1 LPGAPPKI
9 PRSDINIS
17 DWIRAPKGVTGHEQ
31 RQYIL
36 KNPTNAAERA
46 LRLSRRQGEQ
56 AKTGKRIDER
66 RPSKSEAERWAYAFK
81 RRETAAKKRE
91 YKNESIKDI
100 RWFERA
106 KEKRRARYIG
116 VKGKEVGGAFTSED
130 YARLK
135 AMAEKYA
142 DLDQDF
148 LKYVSSPVKKRLRGR
163 RLDMKGRSVRD
174 MRTRTRPKTQRKA
187 A

>member
-1 LPGAPPKI
+1 MPGAPPKI

-36 KNPTNAAERA
+36 KNPTNAAECA

-56 AKTGKRIDER
+56 AKTGKRIEKLVAER

-91 YKNESIKDI
+91 YKNESIK
-100 RWFERA
+100 
-106 KEKRRARYIG
+106 
-116 VKGKEVGGAFTSED
+116 KEVGGAFTSED

-148 LKYVSSPVKKRLRGR
+148 LKYVSSPVKKRSRGGG
-163 RLDMKGRSVRD
+163 LI
-174 MRTRTRPKTQRKA
+174 
-187 A
+187 

>member
-1 LPGAPPKI
+1 MSIKSSKAPSALSKASCLPGAPPKI

-17 DWIRAPKGVTGHEQ
+17 DWIRAPKGVTAHEQ

-56 AKTGKRIDER
+56 AKTGKRIEKLVAER

-106 KEKRRARYIG
+106 KEKRRAR
-116 VKGKEVGGAFTSED
+116 
-130 YARLK
+130 L
-135 AMAEKYA
+135 
-142 DLDQDF
+142 
-148 LKYVSSPVKKRLRGR
+148 
-163 RLDMKGRSVRD
+163 
-174 MRTRTRPKTQRKA
+174 
-187 A
+187 